1 MQAFL
6 IGLLSLLTLLA
17 IVAMGILLF
26 PLALVGGLILG
37 VVVIVTFLILAIWIL
52 GKIIIFIWN
61 KFFKERI

>member
-17 IVAMGILLF
+17 LVSVGILLF
-26 PLALVGGLILG
+26 PLALLGGFILG
-37 VVVIVTFLILAIWIL
+37 VTLVVTFVILAVWLL

-61 KFFKERI
+61 NFFKDKT